1 MKYVLEKR
9 IVLFFLVAIFIAY
22 IVWSQVY
29 INQLSKH
36 ISIEKERVINIAR
49 NLELWKDITINYD
62 GYFDQEKLLQKNKE
76 IKVTKIDRDES
87 ELGIKEGEKL
97 YAVYYSSP
105 GNENMFRRY
114 FSELVLGNY
123 FYLVTGSDGKIRE
136 LFWDKP

>member
-9 IVLFFLVAIFIAY
+9 VFLFLLIAIFIAY

-29 INQLSKH
+29 INQLSKR
-36 ISIEKERVINIAR
+36 ISTEKERVINIAR
-49 NLELWKDITINYD
+49 TLELWKGITINYG
-62 GYFDQEKLLQKNKE
+62 GYFDEEKLLQENNE
-76 IKVTKIDRDES
+76 IKVTKIDRNES

-123 FYLVTGSDGKIRE
+123 LYLVTDSDGKIRE